1 MKLDEMKRHCLVRI
15 SVQRDLVNKATTEM
29 LAKMEATTLWTM
41 ANLYYDLELIPKAV
55 RDNAMADADKVLLPH
70 REVTE

>member
-15 SVQRDLVNKATTEM
+15 SVQRDLVNKATTE
-29 LAKMEATTLWTM
+29 LAAKTQANTLWTM

-55 RDNAMADADKVLLPH
+55 RDNAIADADKVLLPH

>member
-1 MKLDEMKRHCLVRI
+1 
-15 SVQRDLVNKATTEM
+15 M

-55 RDNAMADADKVLLPH
+55 RDNAIADADKVLLPH